1 MDELQAENSSKVVV
15 FRFYSRFHFNG
26 QKTQNDFFFKRQPV
40 IEFSELKDRFKLSN
54 RRKID
59 VNKFELGQS
68 TRGWRM
74 DRVLQLAV
82 VIQAGECFG
91 RLRKRM
97 FRPLYDFFKIF
108 FTKSMTV
115 IITF

>member
-1 MDELQAENSSKVVV
+1 MNCRQKIVLKLLCSDFIRV
-15 FRFYSRFHFNG
+15 FSLTV
-26 QKTQNDFFFKRQPV
+26 KTTFFKRQPV
-40 IEFSELKDRFKLSN
+40 IKFSELKDCFKLSN

-68 TRGWRM
+68 TRGSRM
-74 DRVLQLAV
+74 VRVLQLAV

-97 FRPLYDFFKIF
+97 FRPLYYFFKLF

-115 IITF
+115 IISF